1 MKKFASIAC
10 AFLCLCAC
18 SKGDYFGDMMV
29 GEMAPSD
36 GAVSGDGDG
45 NQGNPNQDSSRIL
58 TAGEWNDLENWDFWA
73 GLLEKD
79 EFKGY
84 CQTWGFNT
92 EGRVAVKLST
102 SEGKPAIGCKVELR
116 RGEQVLWESRS
127 DNKGLANCWPSIF
140 ELNTDTSSLSLYIDG
155 VKQEKDLLISYL
167 QDKEVKLNE
176 FTVNSSANLE
186 NSIDIAFLVDATGS
200 MCDEINFLKSDLVNI
215 LERSSS
221 FDENIKIRSAA
232 LFYRDKGDEYLCKQ
246 QNFSLSP
253 SETADYVKKQSAGGG
268 GDYEEAVHTA
278 LENGLQELSW
288 NSKAISRIAFLILD
302 APAHAEKEVYE
313 SLHNSIR
320 LYAQKGISIIP
331 LAASGANKYTE
342 FMLRLFAISTGGSY
356 TFLTN
361 DSGVGGDHI
370 EASVGD
376 YQVELLNDLMVRL
389 ITERMKI

>member
-1 MKKFASIAC
+1 MKKIATIIC
-10 AFLCLCAC
+10 ATLCLCAC
-18 SKGDYFGDMMV
+18 SKGDYFGDMMG

-45 NQGNPNQDSSRIL
+45 SQGNPNQDNSRIL
-58 TAGEWNDLENWDFWA
+58 TAGEWNDLKNWDFWA

-79 EFKGY
+79 EFRGY

-102 SEGKPAIGCKVELR
+102 SEGKPAIACKVELR

-127 DNKGLANCWPSIF
+127 DNQGLANCWPSIYEAKPDF
-140 ELNTDTSSLSLYIDG
+140 SSLTLYIDG
-155 VKQEKDLLISYL
+155 VKQEAEVLISYL

-176 FTVNSSANLE
+176 FTVDSSADIE

-232 LFYRDKGDEYLCKQ
+232 LFYRDKGDEYVCKQ
-246 QNFSLSP
+246 QDFSQNP
-253 SETADYVKKQSAGGG
+253 NETADYVKKQNASGG

-278 LENGLQELSW
+278 LENGLQNLSW
-288 NSKAISRIAFLILD
+288 NPKAISRIAFLILD
-302 APAHAEKEVYE
+302 APAHAEKEVFE
-313 SLHNSIR
+313 SLHKSIR
-320 LYAQKGISIIP
+320 LYAQKGICIIP